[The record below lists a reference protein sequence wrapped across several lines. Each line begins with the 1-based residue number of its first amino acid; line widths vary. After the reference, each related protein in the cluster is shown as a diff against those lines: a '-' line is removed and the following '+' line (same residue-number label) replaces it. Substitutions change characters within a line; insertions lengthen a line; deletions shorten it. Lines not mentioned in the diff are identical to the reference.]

1 MIKDFYDIEPYEL
14 NKEEKSE
21 LLTKELLELTG
32 LHQSRCPEYARFL
45 NAVGYEEDKLK
56 SPADIPFF
64 PVRLFKNVDLLSIP
78 REEVFK
84 TMTSS
89 GTTGQRVSK
98 IYVDKETAMIQQK
111 VMVKILSDY
120 WGKKRLPMLVIDSK
134 ETVRNRTQFTAR
146 GAAIMGL
153 QIVAR
158 DIVYALNE
166 DMSLNVDAVR
176 EFLDKYSGQRFIIFG
191 FTFIVWKHFYE
202 AVRSYAKVQNSDN
215 ESIENTLNSF
225 ENHIFSGYDFSEA
238 FLMTGGGWKKLVSES
253 ISQDEFKKKMHET
266 FGIRHFLDHYAMVE
280 QTGCIYAECECG
292 HLHASNY
299 SDVFIRDAN
308 DFSVKGIGEKG
319 IIQTVSVL
327 PHSYPGH
334 SLLTEDEGMIL
345 GEDDCP
351 CGRKGKYI
359 QILGRMESAELRGCS
374 DTYAD
379 KMKHR

>member
-1 MIKDFYDIEPYEL
+1 MIEDFYNIEPYSL
-14 NKEEKSE
+14 NKENKAEMLTSE
-21 LLTKELLELTG
+21 LKELTR
-32 LHQSRCPEYARFL
+32 HHRRACAEYDRFL
-45 NAVGYEEDKLK
+45 NAVGYDEDKVK
-56 SPADIPFF
+56 GPEDIPFF
-64 PVRLFKNVDLLSIP
+64 PVRLFKDVDLLSIP
-78 REEVFK
+78 REVVFK

-98 IYVDKETAMIQQK
+98 IFVDKETAMIQQK
-111 VMVKILSDY
+111 VMIKILSDY

-134 ETVRNRTQFTAR
+134 ETVRNRQMFTAR

-158 DIVYALNE
+158 DIVYALND
-166 DMSLNVDAVR
+166 DMTLNVKAVK
-176 EFLDKYSGQRFIIFG
+176 EFLDKYSGQRFIMFG
-191 FTFIVWKHFYE
+191 FTFIVWQHLY
-202 AVRSYAKVQNSDN
+202 KVFEKQPLC
-215 ESIENTLNSF
+215 SITDEDGKNFELNVG
-225 ENHIFSGYDFSEA
+225 EYDFSDA

-253 ISQDEFKKKMHET
+253 ISQDEFKDRMRKT
-266 FGIRHFLDHYAMVE
+266 FGIGHFLDHYAMVE

-299 SDVFIRDAN
+299 SDVIIRN
-308 DFSVKGIGEKG
+308 PEDFSVMGIGEKG

-359 QILGRMESAELRGCS
+359 KIIGRLKSAEIRGCS

-379 KMKHR
+379 KMKF

>member
-1 MIKDFYDIEPYEL
+1 MIDKFYELSPYEL
-14 NKEEKSE
+14 DKIEKSRI
-21 LLTKELLELTG
+21 LTEELLELTL
-32 LHQSRCPEYARFL
+32 LHKQRCPQYAGFL
-45 NAVGYEEDKLK
+45 KAVHFDESNVKEP
-56 SPADIPFF
+56 SDIPFF
-64 PVRLFKNVDLLSIP
+64 PVRLFKDVDLLSIP

-89 GTTGQRVSK
+89 GTTGQQVSK

-111 VMVKILSDY
+111 VLVKILSDF

-134 ETVRNRTQFTAR
+134 QTVRNRQMFTAR
-146 GAAIMGL
+146 GAAILGL
-153 QIVAR
+153 QVASR
-158 DIVYALNE
+158 DIVYALND
-166 DMSLNVDAVR
+166 DMTLNVDEVR
-176 EFLDKYSGQRFIIFG
+176 NFLEKYSGQRFIIFG
-191 FTFIVWKHFYE
+191 FTFIVWQHFYE
-202 AVRSYAKVQNSDN
+202 VFANKQADFDIRSFD
-215 ESIENTLNSF
+215 L
-225 ENHIFSGYDFSEA
+225 SEA

-253 ISQDEFKKKMHET
+253 ISQEEFKKRIKAVL
-266 FGIRHFLDHYAMVE
+266 GIGNFLDHYAMVE

-292 HLHASNY
+292 HLHSSIY
-299 SDVFIRDAN
+299 SDVFVRDPN
-308 DFSVKGIGEKG
+308 DFSIKGIGEKG

-359 QILGRMESAELRGCS
+359 KILGRLKSAELRGCS

-379 KMKHR
+379 KLGRK

>member
-1 MIKDFYDIEPYEL
+1 MIDDFYNIEPYQL

-21 LLTKELLELTG
+21 LLTKELVELTR
-32 LHQSRCPEYARFL
+32 LHQSRCTEYARFL
-45 NAVGYEEDKLK
+45 KAVGYEEDKVK
-56 SPADIPFF
+56 TPADIPFF
-64 PVRLFKNVDLLSIP
+64 PVRLFKDVDLLSIP

-98 IYVDKETAMIQQK
+98 IFVDKETAMIQQK
-111 VMVKILSDY
+111 VLIKILSDY

-166 DMSLNVDAVR
+166 DMSLNVDAVK

-191 FTFIVWKHFYE
+191 FTFIVWQHLYQSVK
-202 AVRSYAKVQNSDN
+202 
-215 ESIENTLNSF
+215 SF
-225 ENHIFSGYDFSEA
+225 DDSPFTGYDFSEA

-253 ISQDEFKKKMHET
+253 ISQDEFKRRMNET
-266 FGIRHFLDHYAMVE
+266 FGIKHFLDHYAMVE

-334 SLLTEDEGMIL
+334 SLLTEDEGIIL

-359 QILGRMESAELRGCS
+359 QILGRMKSAELRGCS

-379 KMKHR
+379 KMKRS

>member
-1 MIKDFYDIEPYEL
+1 MIEDFYELEPYEL
-14 NKEEKSE
+14 NKEEKAEKLTSE
-21 LLTKELLELTG
+21 LTELTRR
-32 LHQSRCPEYARFL
+32 HQESCPEYSRFL
-45 NAVGYEEDKLK
+45 KAVGYDESLVKAPE
-56 SPADIPFF
+56 DIPFF
-64 PVRLFKNVDLLSIP
+64 PVRAFKDVDLLSIP

-98 IYVDKETAMIQQK
+98 IFVDKETAMIQQK
-111 VMVKILSDY
+111 VLVKILSDY

-134 ETVRNRTQFTAR
+134 ETVRNRQQFTAR

-158 DIVYALNE
+158 DIVYALND
-166 DMSLNVDAVR
+166 DMSLNVEAVKA
-176 EFLDKYSGQRFIIFG
+176 FLDKYSGQRFIIFG
-191 FTFIVWKHFYE
+191 FTFIVWQHFYQALYGSKDLE
-202 AVRSYAKVQNSDN
+202 P
-215 ESIENTLNSF
+215 
-225 ENHIFSGYDFSEA
+225 YDLSEA
-238 FLMTGGGWKKLVSES
+238 FLMTGGGWKKLVSDS
-253 ISQDEFKKKMHET
+253 ISQDEFKKRIT
-266 FGIRHFLDHYAMVE
+266 DAFGIKHFLDHYAMVE

-308 DFSVKGIGEKG
+308 DFSLKGIGEKG

-334 SLLTEDEGMIL
+334 SLLTEDEGLIL

-359 QILGRMESAELRGCS
+359 QILGRLKSAELRGCS

-379 KMKHR
+379 KMKY